1 MPRLFLDEY
10 LNREERPQDNDAKLR
25 AYQLSRDPALREELI
40 LDNLRLVFY
49 AYRHLRQSLPEG
61 METEDAIS
69 FGIAGLIE
77 SIDRYDVTKGQ
88 FATIAYPRIQGAIYD
103 GIGRFSWL
111 RRSDRRI
118 FYAASHARE
127 AAERELGRE
136 LSDGELA
143 EELGLYG
150 ARLDRYLT
158 VSANRVPTPL
168 EEAAELADDLDWSGL
183 SAPVDGTIDLK
194 GHNLTVSQLAGDCE
208 ITDSCERDELLEY
221 IQSSGTQWID
231 TEYTP
236 GKNTRVIIRFQYTTS
251 GAGTC
256 FGFGA
261 SGSAAS

>member
-168 EEAAELADDLDWSGL
+168 EEAAELADDAPASAPDAELLLDDARRTMRTEIGKLTDKERAVIFDHYYRGL
-183 SAPVDGTIDLK
+183 SFRETAVGRGMSTSAVCRAHRGALEKLRANIDP
-194 GHNLTVSQLAGDCE
+194 E
-208 ITDSCERDELLEY
+208 E
-221 IQSSGTQWID
+221 
-231 TEYTP
+231 
-236 GKNTRVIIRFQYTTS
+236 F
-251 GAGTC
+251 
-256 FGFGA
+256 
-261 SGSAAS
+261 